1 MSTYH
6 NETTSKIFLD
16 LSPTAPQEPQTCH
29 LKNITEIE
37 AYLLDEIEVYE
48 WIAKK
53 IERFNTITG
62 IVDTG
67 LITSILITGGISITA
82 SASGVSLPVG
92 IALSRTF
99 SLAAVIT

>member
-1 MSTYH
+1 MKLKFM
-6 NETTSKIFLD
+6 NELPKT
-16 LSPTAPQEPQTCH
+16 
-29 LKNITEIE
+29 
-37 AYLLDEIEVYE
+37 
-48 WIAKK
+48 

-62 IVDTG
+62 IVDTD
-67 LITSILITGGISITA
+67 LITSILITGGISIAA